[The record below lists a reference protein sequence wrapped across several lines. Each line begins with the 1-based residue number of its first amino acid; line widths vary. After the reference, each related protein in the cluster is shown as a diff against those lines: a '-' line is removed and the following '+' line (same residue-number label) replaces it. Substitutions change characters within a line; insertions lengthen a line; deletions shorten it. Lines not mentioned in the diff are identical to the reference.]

1 MMSNYSGLTIIKSE
15 FVPKGV
21 SFISGNSIYVGPPL
35 VSREIY
41 EIFHQGKMLDVYEY
55 IGEGPGSVMD
65 MLFGYH

>member
-1 MMSNYSGLTIIKSE
+1 MTSNFAGLTIIKSDL
-15 FVPKGV
+15 VPKGA
-21 SFISGNSIYVGPPL
+21 SFISGDKIIVGPPL
-35 VSREIY
+35 LSREIY